1 MTIPALRRA
10 APLAAAALV
19 LAACGTA
26 ATPPAAAQPA
36 TPPAPPASAEATARR
51 YELPK
56 PEETVPPMDLGGQKV
71 LILPV
76 QATFG
81 VESDRQ
87 KATDELLYA
96 ITERDT
102 RTTWVRPDALRRALL
117 RTPGYAGDPGVL
129 PRDDFFHHG
138 ERYVADPLAS
148 VLRRYS
154 AIMDARLVLVP
165 REVRWL
171 PSAAD
176 RGVVRILAAV
186 VDARSGRLVW
196 YGEARSPEGPDAG
209 PGAVAAAFGVL
220 AERMLVGD
228 PQ

>member
-1 MTIPALRRA
+1 VTRPILRRA

-19 LAACGTA
+19 LAACGSA
-26 ATPPAAAQPA
+26 AAPPAGAQQPAPAPAAVTPPAAAA
-36 TPPAPPASAEATARR
+36 
-51 YELPK
+51 LPK
-56 PEETVPPMDLGGQKV
+56 PEQTVPPMDLGGQKV

-87 KATDELLYA
+87 RATDELVYA
-96 ITERDT
+96 LTERDT
-102 RTTWVRPDALRRALL
+102 RTTWVRPEALRRSLQ
-117 RTPGYAGDPGVL
+117 RTPGYAGDPAAL
-129 PRDDFFHHG
+129 PRDAFTHYG
-138 ERYVADPLAS
+138 ERSVADPLAS

-154 AIMDARLVLVP
+154 ALMDARLVLLP

-171 PSAAD
+171 EAPGGGGA
-176 RGVVRILAAV
+176 VRVLAV
-186 VDARSGRLVW
+186 LVDARSGRLVW
-196 YGEARSPEGPDAG
+196 YGEARGPEGPDAG
-209 PGAVAAAFGVL
+209 PGAVAAAFAAL